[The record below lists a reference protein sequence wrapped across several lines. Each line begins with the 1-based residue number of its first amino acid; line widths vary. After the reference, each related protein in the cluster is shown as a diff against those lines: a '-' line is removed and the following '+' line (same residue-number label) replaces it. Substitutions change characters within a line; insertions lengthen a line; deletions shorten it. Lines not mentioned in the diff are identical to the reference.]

1 MKNTMIK
8 RKQPTTMPFLPYP
21 NAATKRELLDKYIDR
36 ILITASCF
44 GVTAMITFFAS
55 LA

>member
-1 MKNTMIK
+1 MKTATM
-8 RKQPTTMPFLPYP
+8 KQNHSTTMPFLPYP

-36 ILITASCF
+36 ILITASCI
-44 GVTAMITFFAS
+44 GSIAMIAFFVS